1 MVVPANGL
9 ASETFGEGPRMV
21 LVHGF
26 TQTGRSWAHVAA
38 DLRRDHQLVTVDA
51 PGHGDSSELAC
62 GLVEAA
68 DRLGRTGGRA
78 TYLGYSMGGR
88 MTLHLAVRHPE
99 LIDRLILLGVTGGL
113 DTEAE
118 RAQRRA
124 ADDRLA
130 TDLERDGVDAFL
142 DRWLANPM
150 FAGLPD
156 DPAALADRRRN
167 TVQGLA
173 SSLRLA
179 GTGSQAPLWD
189 LVGSLAMPVLV
200 LAGEQD
206 HKFRALGERLAGEIG
221 ANARFEV
228 IADAGHAAHLEQPAA
243 FVRTVRRFL
252 AGR

>member
-1 MVVPANGL
+1 MVVPAHGL
-9 ASETFGEGPRMV
+9 ASETFGDGPQVV

-26 TQTGRSWAHVAA
+26 TQTGRSWAQVAA
-38 DLRRDHQLVTVDA
+38 DLGRDHRVTTVDA

-62 GLVEAA
+62 GLAEAA

-88 MTLHLAVRHPE
+88 IALHLALQHPY
-99 LIDRLILLGVTGGL
+99 LVDRLILLGATGGL

-130 TDLERDGVDAFL
+130 ADLERDGVDAFL

-167 TVQGLA
+167 TVGGLA

-179 GTGSQAPLWD
+179 GTGSQEPLWGR
-189 LVGSLAMPVLV
+189 LPALEMPVLV
-200 LAGEQD
+200 LAGEHD
-206 HKFRALGERLAGEIG
+206 AKFRALGERLADTIG
-221 ANARFEV
+221 TNARFEV
-228 IADAGHAAHLEQPAA
+228 IAGAGHAAHLARPAA
-243 FVRTVRRFL
+243 FLRSVRRFL
-252 AGR
+252 DEP